1 MRLVI
6 PVPCCTVLCV
16 TNLRVRWLGR
26 ARYDDALRLQRGLC
40 RQGTHSYLVLC
51 EHDEIITLGRR
62 ADARNIKSS
71 TPASVPVVRVER
83 GGDVTWHGPGQLVGY
98 PVVNLEEAVGTAL
111 GSAEWVRRLEEL
123 MILVLND
130 CGLSGFRREGLRGVW
145 VGENGT
151 YRKIGSVGVKVENGR
166 TFHGFSLNV
175 SCDLSKAEQI
185 VSCGIDGVEMT
196 SVCNENVFK
205 DVRQVKDMVVRHSSC
220 LFNDNVD
227 VIYSGVD
234 DLDVANE
241 PAAVTYSDPWENVQ
255 LRLGSAA
262 QWRSVGIDQRERKPD
277 WLRKQLRSSEPQRA
291 VTQVVRSRS
300 LTTVCEEAGC
310 PNISEC
316 WSAGTATFML
326 NGKSCTRNCS
336 FCLVDTS
343 KPEPLDSSEPSRVA
357 EAVQEMGLEYVVLTA
372 VARDDLADGGA
383 EAFVETVRAIRTGR
397 PGCQVEVLIPDFAG
411 NEDAMDIVFNER
423 PDVLNH
429 NIETVLRLQR
439 VVRSRASY
447 HRSLGVLS
455 RACSS
460 GLVTKSGIMVGVG
473 ESDDEVFETLRDL
486 HQVGVSIVTIGQ
498 YLRPSSEH
506 LAVKRWVT
514 PETFEKY
521 KAFGESIGIAAV
533 ESGPYVRSSYHAAA
547 SKSKVDNVSS
557 VSGLV

>member
-1 MRLVI
+1 MAE
-6 PVPCCTVLCV
+6 
-16 TNLRVRWLGR
+16 LRVRWVGK
-26 ARYDDALRLQRGLC
+26 ARYDDVLRLQRGLC
-40 RQGTHSYLVLC
+40 HQGTDSYLVLC
-51 EHDEIITLGRR
+51 EHDEVITLGRR
-62 ADARNIKSS
+62 ADVRNIKSS
-71 TPASVPVVRVER
+71 TSKSVPVFRVER

-123 MILVLND
+123 MLLVLND

-145 VGENGT
+145 VGEHGA
-151 YRKIGSVGVKVENGR
+151 YRKIGSVGVKVERGR

-175 SCDLSKAEQI
+175 SCDLSKADQV
-185 VSCGIDGVEMT
+185 VSCGIDGVVMT
-196 SVCNENVFK
+196 SVCNEGVSK
-205 DVRQVKDMVVRHSSC
+205 DVRQVKDMVVQHAAR
-220 LFNDNVD
+220 LFNDKVD
-227 VIYSGVD
+227 VVYSGVD
-234 DLDVANE
+234 SLDAKTD
-241 PAAVTYSDPWENVQ
+241 PAEVIDNSAWENVQ

-262 QWRSVGIDQRERKPD
+262 QWRSVGIDQRERKPE
-277 WLRKQLRSSEPQRA
+277 WLRKQLRSSEAQRT

-300 LTTVCEEAGC
+300 LATVCEEAGC

-343 KPEPLDSSEPSRVA
+343 KPEPLDFSEPTRVA

-372 VARDDLADGGA
+372 VARDDLTDGGA
-383 EAFVETVRAIRTGR
+383 EAFVETIRAIRAER
-397 PGCQVEVLIPDFAG
+397 PDCQVEVLIPDFAG
-411 NEDAMDIVFNER
+411 NEEAMDLVFAEQ

-429 NIETVLRLQR
+429 NIETVLRLQSL
-439 VVRSRASY
+439 VRSRASY

-455 RACSS
+455 RARSL
-460 GLVTKSGIMVGVG
+460 GLVTKSGVMVGVG

-486 HQVGVSIVTIGQ
+486 RQVGVSIVTIGQ

-514 PETFEKY
+514 PENFAEY
-521 KAFGESIGIAAV
+521 KVFGESIGITAV
-533 ESGPYVRSSYHAAA
+533 ESGPYVRSSYHASA
-547 SKSKVDNVSS
+547 SKSKVDNMCS

>member
-1 MRLVI
+1 MAE
-6 PVPCCTVLCV
+6 
-16 TNLRVRWLGR
+16 LRVRWVGK
-26 ARYDDALRLQRGLC
+26 ARYDDVLRLQRGLC
-40 RQGTHSYLVLC
+40 HQGADSYLVLC
-51 EHDEIITLGRR
+51 EHDEVITLGRR

-71 TPASVPVVRVER
+71 TSKSVPVFRVER

-111 GSAEWVRRLEEL
+111 GSAEWVWRLEEL
-123 MILVLND
+123 MLLVLND

-145 VGENGT
+145 VGEHGA
-151 YRKIGSVGVKVENGR
+151 YRKIGSVGVKVERGR

-175 SCDLSKAEQI
+175 SCDLSKADQV
-185 VSCGIDGVEMT
+185 VSCGIDGVVMT
-196 SVCNENVFK
+196 SVCNEGVSK
-205 DVRQVKDMVVRHSSC
+205 DVRQVKDMVVQHAAR
-220 LFNDNVD
+220 LFNDKVD
-227 VIYSGVD
+227 VVYSGVD
-234 DLDVANE
+234 SLDAKTD
-241 PAAVTYSDPWENVQ
+241 PAEVIDNSAWGNVQ

-262 QWRSVGIDQRERKPD
+262 QWRSVGIDQRERKPE
-277 WLRKQLRSSEPQRA
+277 WLRKQLRSSEAQRT

-300 LTTVCEEAGC
+300 LATVCEEAGC

-343 KPEPLDSSEPSRVA
+343 KPEPLDFSEPTRVA

-383 EAFVETVRAIRTGR
+383 EAFVETIRAIRAER
-397 PGCQVEVLIPDFAG
+397 PDCQVEVLIPDFAG
-411 NEDAMDIVFNER
+411 NEEAMDLVFAEQ

-429 NIETVLRLQR
+429 NIETVLRLQSL
-439 VVRSRASY
+439 VRSRASY

-455 RACSS
+455 RARSL
-460 GLVTKSGIMVGVG
+460 GLVTKSGVMVGVG

-486 HQVGVSIVTIGQ
+486 RQVGVSIVTIGQ

-514 PETFEKY
+514 PENFAEY
-521 KAFGESIGIAAV
+521 KVFGESIGITAV
-533 ESGPYVRSSYHAAA
+533 ESGPYVRSSYHASA
-547 SKSKVDNVSS
+547 SKSKVDNMCS

>member
-1 MRLVI
+1 MAE
-6 PVPCCTVLCV
+6 
-16 TNLRVRWLGR
+16 LRVRWVGK
-26 ARYDDALRLQRGLC
+26 ARYDDVLRLQRGLC
-40 RQGTHSYLVLC
+40 HQGTDSYLVLC
-51 EHDEIITLGRR
+51 EHDEVITLGRR

-71 TPASVPVVRVER
+71 TSKSVPVFRVER

-123 MILVLND
+123 MLLVLND

-145 VGENGT
+145 VGEHGA
-151 YRKIGSVGVKVENGR
+151 YRKIGSVGVKVERGR

-175 SCDLSKAEQI
+175 SCDLSKADQV
-185 VSCGIDGVEMT
+185 VSCGIDGVVMT
-196 SVCNENVFK
+196 SVCNEGVSK
-205 DVRQVKDMVVRHSSC
+205 DVRQVKDMVVQHAAR
-220 LFNDNVD
+220 LFNDKVD
-227 VIYSGVD
+227 VVYSGVD
-234 DLDVANE
+234 SLDAE
-241 PAAVTYSDPWENVQ
+241 TDPAEVIDNSAWENVQ
-255 LRLGSAA
+255 LRLGSGA
-262 QWRSVGIDQRERKPD
+262 QWRSVGIDQRERKPE
-277 WLRKQLRSSEPQRA
+277 WLRKQLRSSEAQRT

-300 LTTVCEEAGC
+300 LATVCEEAGC

-343 KPEPLDSSEPSRVA
+343 KPEPLDFSEPTRVA

-383 EAFVETVRAIRTGR
+383 EAFVETIRAIRAER
-397 PGCQVEVLIPDFAG
+397 PDCQVEVLIPDFAG
-411 NEDAMDIVFNER
+411 NEEAMDLVFAEQ

-429 NIETVLRLQR
+429 NIETVLRLQSL
-439 VVRSRASY
+439 VRSRASY

-455 RACSS
+455 RARSL
-460 GLVTKSGIMVGVG
+460 GLVTKSGVMVGVG

-486 HQVGVSIVTIGQ
+486 RQVGVSIVTIGQ

-514 PETFEKY
+514 PENFAEY
-521 KAFGESIGIAAV
+521 KVFGESIGITAV
-533 ESGPYVRSSYHAAA
+533 ESGPYVRSSYHASA
-547 SKSKVDNVSS
+547 SKSKVDNMCS

>member
-1 MRLVI
+1 MAE
-6 PVPCCTVLCV
+6 
-16 TNLRVRWLGR
+16 LRVRWVGK
-26 ARYDDALRLQRGLC
+26 ARYDDVLRLQRGLC
-40 RQGTHSYLVLC
+40 HQGTDSYLVLC
-51 EHDEIITLGRR
+51 EHDEVITLGRR

-71 TPASVPVVRVER
+71 TSKSVPVFRVER

-123 MILVLND
+123 MLLVLND

-145 VGENGT
+145 VGEHGA
-151 YRKIGSVGVKVENGR
+151 YRKIGSVGVKVERGR

-175 SCDLSKAEQI
+175 SCDLSKADQV
-185 VSCGIDGVEMT
+185 VSCGIDGVVMT
-196 SVCNENVFK
+196 SVCNEGVSK
-205 DVRQVKDMVVRHSSC
+205 DVRQVKDMVVQHAAR
-220 LFNDNVD
+220 LFNDKVD
-227 VIYSGVD
+227 VVYSGVD
-234 DLDVANE
+234 SLDAKTD
-241 PAAVTYSDPWENVQ
+241 PAEVIDNSAWENVQ

-262 QWRSVGIDQRERKPD
+262 QWRSVGIDQRERKPE
-277 WLRKQLRSSEPQRA
+277 WLRKQLRSSEAQRT

-300 LTTVCEEAGC
+300 LATVCEEAGC

-343 KPEPLDSSEPSRVA
+343 KPEPLDFSEPTRVA

-383 EAFVETVRAIRTGR
+383 EAFVETIRAIRAER
-397 PGCQVEVLIPDFAG
+397 PDCQVEVLIPDFAG
-411 NEDAMDIVFNER
+411 NEEAMDLVFAEQ

-429 NIETVLRLQR
+429 NIETVLRLQSL
-439 VVRSRASY
+439 VRSRASY

-455 RACSS
+455 RARSL
-460 GLVTKSGIMVGVG
+460 GLVTKSGVMVGVG

-486 HQVGVSIVTIGQ
+486 RQVGVSIVTIGQ

-514 PETFEKY
+514 PENFAEY
-521 KAFGESIGIAAV
+521 KVFGESIGITAV
-533 ESGPYVRSSYHAAA
+533 ESGPYVRSSYHASA
-547 SKSKVDNVSS
+547 SKSKVDNISS

>member
-6 PVPCCTVLCV
+6 SVPVCTVLCV
-16 TNLRVRWLGR
+16 AELRVRWVGK
-26 ARYDDALRLQRGLC
+26 ARYDDVLRLQRGLC
-40 RQGTHSYLVLC
+40 HHGTDSYLVLC
-51 EHDEIITLGRR
+51 EHDEVITLGRR
-62 ADARNIKSS
+62 ADARNIRSS
-71 TPASVPVVRVER
+71 TPESVPVFRVER

-98 PVVNLEEAVGTAL
+98 PVVSLEEAVGTAL

-123 MILVLND
+123 MLLVLND
-130 CGLSGFRREGLRGVW
+130 CGLSGFRREGFRGVW
-145 VGENGT
+145 VGETGA
-151 YRKIGSVGVKVENGR
+151 YRKIGSVGVKVEHGR

-196 SVCNENVFK
+196 SICNENVAK
-205 DVRQVKDMVVRHSSC
+205 DVRQVKDMVLRHASC
-220 LFNDNVD
+220 LFESEVD
-227 VIYSGVD
+227 VLYSGVD
-234 DLDVANE
+234 TLDAKSE
-241 PAAVTYSDPWENVQ
+241 PAEVVDHGAWANVQ
-255 LRLGSAA
+255 FRLGSAA
-262 QWRSVGIDQRERKPD
+262 QWRSTGIDQRERKPE
-277 WLRKQLRSSEPQRA
+277 WLRKTLRSSDAQLA
-291 VTQVVRSRS
+291 VTQVLQSRS
-300 LTTVCEEAGC
+300 LNTVCEEAGC

-326 NGKSCTRNCS
+326 NGESCTRNCS

-343 KPEPLDSSEPSRVA
+343 KPEPLDISEPTRVA

-383 EAFVETVRAIRTGR
+383 EAFVETIRAIRSER

-411 NEDAMDIVFNER
+411 SEEAMDLVFAER

-429 NIETVLRLQR
+429 NIETVLRLQSL
-439 VVRSRASY
+439 VRSRASY

-455 RACSS
+455 RARSL

-473 ESDDEVFETLRDL
+473 ESDEEVLETLRDL
-486 HQVGVSIVTIGQ
+486 RQVGVSIVTIGQ
-498 YLRPSSEH
+498 YLRPSSKH

-514 PETFEKY
+514 PDTFAEY
-521 KAFGESIGIAAV
+521 KVFGESIGIVAV
-533 ESGPYVRSSYHAAA
+533 ESGPYVRSSYHASA
-547 SKSKVDNVSS
+547 SKSKVDNISS

>member
-1 MRLVI
+1 M
-6 PVPCCTVLCV
+6 
-16 TNLRVRWLGR
+16 
-26 ARYDDALRLQRGLC
+26 
-40 RQGTHSYLVLC
+40 
-51 EHDEIITLGRR
+51 ITLGRR

-71 TPASVPVVRVER
+71 TSKSVPVFRVER

-111 GSAEWVRRLEEL
+111 GSAEWVWRLEEL
-123 MILVLND
+123 MLLVLND

-145 VGENGT
+145 VGEPGT
-151 YRKIGSVGVKVENGR
+151 YRKIGSVGVKVERGR

-185 VSCGIDGVEMT
+185 VSCGIDGVAMT
-196 SVCNENVFK
+196 SVCNEGVSK
-205 DVRQVKDMVVRHSSC
+205 DVRQVKDMVLQHAAC
-220 LFNDNVD
+220 LFESEVNVL
-227 VIYSGVD
+227 YSGVD
-234 DLDVANE
+234 SLDAKTE
-241 PAAVTYSDPWENVQ
+241 PAEVIDNGAWENVQ
-255 LRLGSAA
+255 LRLGSAT
-262 QWRSVGIDQRERKPD
+262 QWRSVGIDQSERKPE
-277 WLRKQLRSSEPQRA
+277 WLRKQLRSSEAQRT

-343 KPEPLDSSEPSRVA
+343 KPEPLDFSEPTRVA

-383 EAFVETVRAIRTGR
+383 EAFVETIRAIRAER
-397 PGCQVEVLIPDFAG
+397 PDCQVEVLIPDFAG
-411 NEDAMDIVFNER
+411 NEEAMDLVFAER

-429 NIETVLRLQR
+429 NIETVLRLQSL
-439 VVRSRASY
+439 VRSRASY

-455 RACSS
+455 RARSL

-473 ESDDEVFETLRDL
+473 ESDEEVFETLRDL
-486 HQVGVSIVTIGQ
+486 RQVGVSIVTIGQ
-498 YLRPSSEH
+498 YLRPSSKH

-514 PETFEKY
+514 PENFAEY
-521 KAFGESIGIAAV
+521 KVFGESIGITAV
-533 ESGPYVRSSYHAAA
+533 ESGPYVRSSYHASA
-547 SKSKVDNVSS
+547 SKSKVDNMSS